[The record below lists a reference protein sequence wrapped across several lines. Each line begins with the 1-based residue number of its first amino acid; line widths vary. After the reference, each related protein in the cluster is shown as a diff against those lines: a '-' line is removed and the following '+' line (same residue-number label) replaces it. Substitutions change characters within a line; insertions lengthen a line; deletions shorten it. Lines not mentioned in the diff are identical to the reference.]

1 MNKCHGC
8 GTILQ
13 ISDPNKE
20 GYTKKIDN
28 ALCERCFRIKHYSD
42 YKLVMKNNNDFID
55 ILKNIGKTNSL
66 VVLVVDLFNIPKM
79 LDELD
84 KYLNNRIL
92 LVLTKRDVLPLS
104 IYDDNLLK
112 YFDDCHLNI
121 IDKVIISSTKNYH
134 FDELISKIR
143 KYQTSASV
151 YVVGFTNAGKSTMIN
166 RLMADYTDYD
176 SVITTSMLPSTTI
189 NTIDIKVDDTL
200 TLIDTPGLLDDS
212 SMMNIVDVSILKNI
226 IPSKEIKPITYQI
239 KDHQIIY
246 IKDLLYVDCL
256 NNNSLTFYVANT
268 LDVERSF
275 KEKNIDGLIL
285 HQVTTNDNE
294 DIVINGLGFIKV
306 VKKDTF
312 KIYTLPNVDVYVRKA
327 LI

>member
-1 MNKCHGC
+1 
-8 GTILQ
+8 
-13 ISDPNKE
+13 
-20 GYTKKIDN
+20 
-28 ALCERCFRIKHYSD
+28 
-42 YKLVMKNNNDFID
+42 MKNNNDFID

-112 YFDDCHLNI
+112 YFDDYHLNI

-212 SMMNIVDVSILKNI
+212 SMMNIVDVNILKNI

-294 DIVINGLGFIKV
+294 NIVINGLGFIKV